1 MCKDPQ
7 SSYIRWLIGF
17 TFLILAV
24 CASWNWFVDPYDMFG
39 NTRIKDINQTKPV
52 AESRERISKPYRI
65 LDVQPRTLIL
75 GNSRPELG
83 LDPSYHCWPEAMKP
97 VYNMAMLGTGLYE
110 NYRNLQHA
118 VHQGRIEHLFLGL
131 DFLFFVQQND
141 LTDPILWDPPK
152 RDLEHLQIF
161 AHGNVNQY
169 FEWHRLL
176 NGLKALFSLQ
186 ATIDSIRTV
195 LSQGDP
201 NAPTINPDGHNPGRQ
216 FLSGIAIEGQKVFFT
231 QKNLEV
237 AELLAQQRVLFQD
250 GLRWSKPLETLR
262 RILVLAISNDI
273 QVTLF
278 INPRH
283 ADFLNLI
290 ALSGKWSMKE
300 EWKRVLTEIAEEHQV
315 EVWDFHDF
323 DEFSIPPAPSEAG
336 KALVGFW
343 EPGHYRSELG
353 NAMINRMVG
362 GEDCEILKVGTL
374 LLPDEIEV
382 HLEKLRQRQ
391 HKYVKVHNTEFI
403 SLKDLYARFV
413 Q

>member
-1 MCKDPQ
+1 MPKNPQ
-7 SSYIRWLIGF
+7 SSYIRWLISF
-17 TFLILAV
+17 TFLILGV
-24 CASWNWFVDPYDMFG
+24 CASWSWFVDPYDMFG
-39 NTRIKDINQTKPV
+39 NTRIKGINQAKPA

-118 VHQGRIEHLFLGL
+118 AHQGGIKHLFLGL
-131 DFLFFVQQND
+131 DFLFFVQQD
-141 LTDPILWDPPK
+141 EPINSIHWDPPK
-152 RDLEHLQIF
+152 RDLEHLQVF
-161 AHGNVNQY
+161 AHGNINQY

-176 NGLKALFSLQ
+176 NELKSLFSLQ
-186 ATIDSIRTV
+186 AAIDSISTV

-216 FLSGIAIEGQKVFFT
+216 FLSGIATEGQQVFFT

-237 AELLAQQRVLFQD
+237 AGLLAQQRVLFQD
-250 GLRWSKPLETLR
+250 GQRWSKQLETLR
-262 RILVLAISNDI
+262 RILILATSHNI

-290 ALSGKWSMKE
+290 EFSGKWSMKE
-300 EWKRVLTEIAEEHQV
+300 EWKRVLTALAAEHQA
-315 EVWDFHDF
+315 EIWDFHDF
-323 DEFSIPPAPSEAG
+323 DEFSTPSAPSEIG

-353 NAMINRMVG
+353 NAMINSMVG
-362 GEDCEILKVGTL
+362 GEDCEILKVGTFL
-374 LLPDEIEV
+374 QSAGIEA
-382 HLEKLRQRQ
+382 HLEKLQQRQ
-391 HKYVKVHNTEFI
+391 YKYAKMHNAEYTKLK
-403 SLKDLYARFV
+403 SLYLRFA